1 MSSLTSRYCTLG
13 NYSLCTTSIV
23 GTPSLFG
30 AHAAPSGPLATYAWL
45 AYLTFPPF
53 WVFSPIYLKSLCCSF
68 PEKAI
73 CCGSGL
79 FAYYSELVTKIR
91 SSQFGNL
98 ADWLAQTLKSQ
109 IYLDGKLH
117 VYSSVKRIQEITD
130 IITCVEAF
138 TVYSWISPGIT
149 FPAGKS

>member
-1 MSSLTSRYCTLG
+1 MYHIYCGNTIFVWCSCCPKWTSCYVC
-13 NYSLCTTSIV
+13 
-23 GTPSLFG
+23 
-30 AHAAPSGPLATYAWL
+30 LACL
-45 AYLTFPPF
+45 ATFPPF

-68 PEKAI
+68 AEKAI

-98 ADWLAQTLKSQ
+98 ADWLAQTLKSH